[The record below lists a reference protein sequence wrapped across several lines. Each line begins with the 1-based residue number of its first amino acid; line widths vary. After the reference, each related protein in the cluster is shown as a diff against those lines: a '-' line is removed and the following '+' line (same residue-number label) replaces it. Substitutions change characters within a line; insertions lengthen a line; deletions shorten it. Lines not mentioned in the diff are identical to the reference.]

1 MVRMRGASSDSS
13 SGVRGGV
20 SKALA
25 SIDEFVWYC
34 QEIMFEERVTSK
46 VREKNHRLTAYVW
59 GSDCWFFQSLI
70 FPLNVNQPIP
80 AVDSHSD
87 IFIVDWHISWQMKQP
102 IVDARRSYRTIQF
115 PPLCIV
121 PFFMPVQHISGNNNE
136 KGRYY
141 QIIILQWVFDK
152 VGFGV

>member
-1 MVRMRGASSDSS
+1 M
-13 SGVRGGV
+13 
-20 SKALA
+20 SK
-25 SIDEFVWYC
+25 F
-34 QEIMFEERVTSK
+34 
-46 VREKNHRLTAYVW
+46 REKNRRLTAYVW

-70 FPLNVNQPIP
+70 FPLNFNQPIP
-80 AVDSHSD
+80 AVDSYSD
-87 IFIVDWHISWQMKQP
+87 VFIVDWHISWQMKQP
-102 IVDARRSYRTIQF
+102 IVDARRSYCTIQS

-152 VGFGV
+152 VRFGV

>member
-13 SGVRGGV
+13 SGVPGGV

-34 QEIMFEERVTSK
+34 QEIMFGERVTSK

-121 PFFMPVQHISGNNNE
+121 PFSCRSSTYLAITMKRGDITRSSSFSGYLT
-136 KGRYY
+136 K
-141 QIIILQWVFDK
+141 
-152 VGFGV
+152 